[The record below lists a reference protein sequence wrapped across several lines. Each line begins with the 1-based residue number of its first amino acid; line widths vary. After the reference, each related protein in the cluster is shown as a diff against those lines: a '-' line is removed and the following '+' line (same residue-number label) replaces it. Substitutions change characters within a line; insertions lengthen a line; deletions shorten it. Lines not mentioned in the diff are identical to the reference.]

1 MNYTKKWY
9 KPESTLLKVIVT
21 ILLIVF
27 IRLCSNIPVP
37 YINKEYLSILFA
49 DKSAFSLINAFSGG
63 AFTKMTF
70 MALSVTPYIT
80 ASIIMQLLTIIF
92 PKLIDI
98 QKGSDSDRKRW
109 ERIQI
114 VVGIALSILQAVTMA
129 IKYGKDGLISNYG
142 FLSVF
147 IVSLCWSVGAII
159 IILIGTY
166 ITKCCIGNG
175 ISIILTC
182 NIIAELPSDV
192 IAFYNA
198 YITNQTIKTI
208 VIACSIGVIIV
219 LGLTIA
225 TVIFNNAQKEIP
237 VIYSK
242 SYSTSKT
249 ATKNNSIIPIKLN
262 IPGVMPVIFA
272 STIYSLPLM
281 FLSNSQNKV
290 AQAII
295 HFCSSTYWFNT
306 QYWYRSIGFIIYG
319 ALVIFFAYFYTAMVF
334 NTNEISQNLKRSGA
348 CIPGIRPGQ
357 STSNYL
363 NSQSK
368 YMTLIGAI
376 YLFILTQIPMIVS
389 CFSRIKSF
397 SFGGTSIIIIVSVII
412 ETTLL
417 IKSKFL
423 YSSYSRR
430 PKTGVNTKTSTLF

>member
-166 ITKCCIGNG
+166 ITKCCI
-175 ISIILTC
+175 
-182 NIIAELPSDV
+182 
-192 IAFYNA
+192 
-198 YITNQTIKTI
+198 
-208 VIACSIGVIIV
+208 
-219 LGLTIA
+219 
-225 TVIFNNAQKEIP
+225 
-237 VIYSK
+237 
-242 SYSTSKT
+242 
-249 ATKNNSIIPIKLN
+249 
-262 IPGVMPVIFA
+262 
-272 STIYSLPLM
+272 
-281 FLSNSQNKV
+281 
-290 AQAII
+290 
-295 HFCSSTYWFNT
+295 
-306 QYWYRSIGFIIYG
+306 
-319 ALVIFFAYFYTAMVF
+319 
-334 NTNEISQNLKRSGA
+334 
-348 CIPGIRPGQ
+348 
-357 STSNYL
+357 
-363 NSQSK
+363 
-368 YMTLIGAI
+368 
-376 YLFILTQIPMIVS
+376 
-389 CFSRIKSF
+389 
-397 SFGGTSIIIIVSVII
+397 
-412 ETTLL
+412 
-417 IKSKFL
+417 
-423 YSSYSRR
+423 
-430 PKTGVNTKTSTLF
+430 